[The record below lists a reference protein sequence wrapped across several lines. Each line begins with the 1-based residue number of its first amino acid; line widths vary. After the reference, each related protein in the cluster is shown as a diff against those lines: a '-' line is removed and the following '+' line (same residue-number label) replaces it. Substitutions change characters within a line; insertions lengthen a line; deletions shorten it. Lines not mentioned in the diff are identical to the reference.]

1 MRTAIMNLKGGTGKT
16 VTAINVAAILARD
29 YAQRV
34 LLVDA
39 DSQANLTEFV
49 TEEKTYL
56 SGALLSQ
63 LLTGKSVDAI
73 QTTIKGVS
81 LLAADSSLMAL
92 DVTAAGT
99 GKADRMALRYLLDD
113 WGGRFDWVIID
124 CPPAFSA
131 SAMAALIA
139 ADQVI
144 IPMKIDAFGYRGM
157 GNMLEQIR
165 NMRRTNRDLNV
176 AGVLPTMVYPSP
188 ELRKQAEDIRNGL
201 EAVGLHVFPQIRRST
216 KLDDMTFAERPL
228 IYSAPRGKATY
239 DYKVFVKELFW
250 AAEGGEQ

>member
-1 MRTAIMNLKGGTGKT
+1 MNLKGGTGKT
-16 VTAINVAAILARD
+16 VTAINTAAILARD

-49 TEEKTYL
+49 TEEKTDL

-113 WGGRFDWVIID
+113 WDGRFDWVIID

-144 IPMKIDAFGYRGM
+144 IPMK
-157 GNMLEQIR
+157 
-165 NMRRTNRDLNV
+165 
-176 AGVLPTMVYPSP
+176 
-188 ELRKQAEDIRNGL
+188 
-201 EAVGLHVFPQIRRST
+201 RS
-216 KLDDMTFAERPL
+216 
-228 IYSAPRGKATY
+228 
-239 DYKVFVKELFW
+239 
-250 AAEGGEQ
+250 